1 MNTQTFTT
9 WLNSTI
15 QNMELTRRAFADLAN
30 VGYQTL
36 HPWRLRDF
44 DPSMITFIRV
54 CHAVAKL
61 TNRPLHV
68 VICEAI
74 QTTKAYKQLGVQNDT
89 DQ

>member
-1 MNTQTFTT
+1 MNKQTFTT

-15 QNMELTRRAFADLAN
+15 QNMDLTRRAFAQYAN

-61 TNRPLHV
+61 TNRSMFV

-74 QTTKAYKQLGVQNDT
+74 QTTNAYKQMGLHNDT
-89 DQ
+89 N

>member
-1 MNTQTFTT
+1 M

-15 QNMELTRRAFADLAN
+15 QKMELTRTAFAEIAN

-61 TNRPLHV
+61 TNEPLHV
-68 VICEAI
+68 VMYEAI
-74 QTTKAYKQLGVQNDT
+74 KTTKAYQQLEL
-89 DQ
+89 